1 MEENQPITYKSLSD
15 IRIRK
20 EMLRNDILK
29 DDQKIKTMWRSLFKK
44 PDALKKNA
52 TPGSRISSLVGNGAG
67 ILDGLIL
74 GWKLYRKF
82 KK

>member
-1 MEENQPITYKSLSD
+1 METVTEYKSLND

-29 DDQKIKTMWRSLFKK
+29 DDQKIRTLWHSLFK
-44 PDALKKNA
+44 PSDICDKN
-52 TPGSRISSLVGNGAG
+52 TSPSKRISSLINTGATV
-67 ILDGLIL
+67 IDGAIL

-82 KK
+82 KR